1 MESIA
6 IETNAGTFKSKSEA
20 VAFIIANNVHPSK
33 KSKRSFDNVKSNE
46 IVNIINEW
54 YNSRNA
60 IHTQET
66 QNMTE
71 TAPVAPVQPSD
82 IESIV
87 KAAVAAALVGMMP
100 TASVPVTQSAPVAPA
115 PVAPAPV
122 RTYQPIASYV
132 NTLAGSQMDSAVNQ
146 YIRALATRKLIV
158 YRPLY
163 MNKKKQQ
170 KPMSLTIVF
179 DIQHRTF
186 TALDY
191 YVSPETG
198 NVTVQVGGRYGNNV
212 FSTCDEIETW
222 LNDFKNVSP
231 QMRTD
236 IVNLCRIAL
245 SQ

>member
-6 IETNAGTFKSKSEA
+6 IETEAGTFKSKSEA

-46 IVNIINEW
+46 IVSIINNW
-54 YNSRNA
+54 YNSRNTN
-60 IHTQET
+60 HTQET
-66 QNMTE
+66 QNMIE
-71 TAPVAPVQPSD
+71 TAPAAPAQPSD

-87 KAAVAAALVGMMP
+87 KAAVAAALAGMMP
-100 TASVPVTQSAPVAPA
+100 TASVPVAQSAPVAPA
-115 PVAPAPV
+115 PVK
-122 RTYQPIASYV
+122 TYQPVASYV
-132 NTLAGSQMDSAVNQ
+132 NMCTGSQMDAAVNQ
-146 YIRALATRKLIV
+146 YIRAIATRKLIV

-212 FSTCDEIETW
+212 FSTCGEIETW
-222 LNDFKNVSP
+222 LNGFKNVSP

-236 IVNLCRIAL
+236 IVNLCRAAL